1 MAQWV
6 GQYTGNT
13 HTTKVRDIEETLE
26 HSIARFRE
34 LNTDEEKLAKQ
45 KAITKIAEKL
55 LNARLKFLKA
65 KIYDTEPVVGKSQS
79 KLIAKLKEQETNLLE
94 KGVNGILI
102 EFGAKDLIL

>member
-13 HTTKVRDIEETLE
+13 HTTKVRDLEETLE
-26 HSIARFRE
+26 NSIAKFRE
-34 LNTDEEKLAKQ
+34 LKTDEEKLVKQ
-45 KAITKIAEKL
+45 KAIIKIAEKV

-65 KIYDTEPVVGKSQS
+65 KIYDAEPVVEGKQS
-79 KLIAKLKEQETNLLE
+79 KLVSNLKEQETILLE

-102 EFGAKDLIL
+102 EFDANDLIL